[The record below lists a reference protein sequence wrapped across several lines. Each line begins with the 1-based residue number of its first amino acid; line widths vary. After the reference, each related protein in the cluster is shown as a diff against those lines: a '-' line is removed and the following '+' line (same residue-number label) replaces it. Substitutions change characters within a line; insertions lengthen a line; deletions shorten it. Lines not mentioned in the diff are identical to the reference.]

1 MYKKGQLIAL
11 QAFVPTVIREKLS
24 RLHDDMPPMSPA
36 MTVRVLDAALASLGL
51 PTDALGSIADPD
63 TVLGS
68 ASIAQVH
75 RTTLK
80 STGEVVAVKLQ
91 HPDNERLMQS
101 DLANFRLLA
110 EILQR
115 TELPFDLV
123 NSVTELRNQLIREFD
138 FVQEAAAMRH
148 FHHALRSIRGVS
160 VPLPIDGYTSHN
172 LLVMSYVNGTPLSR
186 LQTLIPD
193 PSPRLKRAIGRQVLS
208 RLAKSYGK
216 MILEDGYFHA
226 DCMSL
231 SLSND

>member
-1 MYKKGQLIAL
+1 
-11 QAFVPTVIREKLS
+11 
-24 RLHDDMPPMSPA
+24 MSPQ
-36 MTVRVLDAALASLGL
+36 TTSKVLQSALASLGL
-51 PTDALGSIADPD
+51 PADSLGSLADRN

-80 STGEVVAVKLQ
+80 TTREIVAVKLQ

-123 NSVTELRNQLIREFD
+123 SSVVELRKQLIREFD

-148 FHHALRSIRGVS
+148 FHRALRSIRGVS
-160 VPLPIDGYTSHN
+160 VPLPIDGFVSPN
-172 LLVMSYVNGTPLSR
+172 FLVMSYVNGTPLTR
-186 LQTLIPD
+186 LQVLLPNPT
-193 PSPRLKRAIGRQVLS
+193 PRLKRAIGRKILS
-208 RLAKSYGK
+208 RLAECYGK

-226 DCMSL
+226 DCTFTPFLDMPLRPSL
-231 SLSND
+231 SSVPQFFL